1 MLNDSDEFESFKEI
15 YSGQSKVKKEN
26 HIKTDYCLQMLVL
39 KLDAISFYDK
49 ENDFLFPMVR
59 MAYLRILF
67 TVNYSAVK

>member
-1 MLNDSDEFESFKEI
+1 
-15 YSGQSKVKKEN
+15 
-26 HIKTDYCLQMLVL
+26 MLVL